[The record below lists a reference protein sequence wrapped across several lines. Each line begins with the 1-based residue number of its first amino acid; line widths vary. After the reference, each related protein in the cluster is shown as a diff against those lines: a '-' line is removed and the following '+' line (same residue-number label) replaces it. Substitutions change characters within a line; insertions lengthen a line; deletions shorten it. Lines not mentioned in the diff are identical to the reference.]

1 MRPAPASMPE
11 HMLAY
16 RSQYRR
22 KLTTPEKAVRSIK
35 SGSTIV
41 HGLAAAE
48 PPALLQA
55 IADRVRAGDLKD
67 LMVHSL
73 LPTEN
78 VSKSLLAPDLSDC
91 IQAFSWFVS
100 KSSRSAVKVGL
111 NYYVPNHFHQV
122 PRLMRENLDIDVTI
136 TTVSPMDKSGFFSF
150 GTANDYT
157 STVARC
163 CKRLIVEVNKNMP
176 RVFGDS
182 LLHISEVDAVVEN
195 TSTLVEFKWP
205 EPRSEDDAIGR
216 LVAELVPD
224 GATLQL
230 GFGGLPNVIAR
241 KLVNHKDLGIHTEV
255 FGPAM
260 VDLIKKGVVTGRRK
274 NLHRGKH
281 VFTVA
286 EGTRSMYRFM
296 HNNPS
301 MESYPVSYTNDPAVI
316 AQNDNMISI
325 NSIIQVDL
333 LGQCNSEFLG
343 GAEYSGTGGQLDYV
357 RGAYNS
363 KGGKSVLAFY
373 STARKG
379 QVSRVVP
386 KLDSGAVIT
395 TPRMDVHYLVTE
407 NGVVNLKGRS
417 TRDRALDII
426 GIAHPRFRESL
437 LREAENMYLL

>member
-1 MRPAPASMPE
+1 MQT
-11 HMLAY
+11 Y
-16 RSQYRR
+16 RTQYRR
-22 KLTTPEKAVRSIK
+22 KLTSPEKAVSSIK
-35 SGSTIV
+35 SGSTLL

-55 IADRVRAGDLKD
+55 IADRVRAGELNN
-67 LMVHSL
+67 LSVHSL
-73 LPTEN
+73 LPMEN
-78 VSKSLLAPDLSDC
+78 VSKTLLSPDLADC
-91 IQAFSWFVS
+91 VQAFSWFVS
-100 KSSRSAVKVGL
+100 KSSRSAVRVGL

-122 PRLMRENLDIDVTI
+122 PRLMRENLDIDVTV
-136 TTVSPMDKSGFFSF
+136 TTVSPMDRAGFFSF
-150 GTANDYT
+150 GTSNDYT

-176 RVFGDS
+176 RVFGDA
-182 LLHISEVDAVVEN
+182 LLHISEVDAIIEH
-195 TSTLVEFKWP
+195 TAPLVEFKWP
-205 EPRSEDDAIGR
+205 GPKAEDDAIGK

-230 GFGGLPNVIAR
+230 GFGGLPNVIAM
-241 KLVNHKDLGIHTEV
+241 KLMAHKDLGIHTEV

-260 VDLIKKGVVTGRRK
+260 VELIRKGVVTGRRK
-274 NLHRGKH
+274 NLHPMKN

-286 EGTRSMYRFM
+286 EGTREMYRFM
-296 HNNPS
+296 HDNPS
-301 MESYPVSYTNDPAVI
+301 MESYPVSYTNNPDVI
-316 AQNDNMISI
+316 ALNDNMISI

-333 LGQCNSEFLG
+333 LGQCNAEFLAG
-343 GAEYSGTGGQLDYV
+343 FEYSGTGGQLDYV

-363 KGGKSVLAFY
+363 RGGKSILAFY

-386 KLDSGAVIT
+386 RLDSGAVIT

-407 NGVVNLKGRS
+407 HGAVNLKGKS

-426 GIAHPRFRESL
+426 SLAHPQFRGSL

>member
-1 MRPAPASMPE
+1 MQT
-11 HMLAY
+11 Y
-16 RSQYRR
+16 RAQYRR
-22 KLTTPEKAVRSIK
+22 KLTSPEKAVSSIK
-35 SGSTIV
+35 SGSTLL

-55 IADRVRAGDLKD
+55 IADRVRAGELNN
-67 LMVHSL
+67 LSVHSL
-73 LPTEN
+73 LPMEN
-78 VSKSLLAPDLSDC
+78 VSKTLLSPDLADC
-91 IQAFSWFVS
+91 VQAFSWFVS
-100 KSSRSAVKVGL
+100 KSSRSAVRVGL

-122 PRLMRENLDIDVTI
+122 PRLMRENLDIDVTV
-136 TTVSPMDKSGFFSF
+136 TTVSPMDRAGFFSF
-150 GTANDYT
+150 GTSNDYT

-176 RVFGDS
+176 RVFGDA
-182 LLHISEVDAVVEN
+182 LLHISEVDAIVEH
-195 TSTLVEFKWP
+195 TAPLVEFKWP
-205 EPRSEDDAIGR
+205 GPKAEDDAIGK

-230 GFGGLPNVIAR
+230 GFGGLPNVIAM
-241 KLVNHKDLGIHTEV
+241 KLMAHKDLGIHTEV

-260 VDLIKKGVVTGRRK
+260 VELIRKGVVTGRRK
-274 NLHRGKH
+274 NLHPMKN

-286 EGTRSMYRFM
+286 EGTREMYRFM
-296 HNNPS
+296 HDNPS
-301 MESYPVSYTNDPAVI
+301 MESYPVSYTNNPDVI
-316 AQNDNMISI
+316 ALNDNMISI

-333 LGQCNSEFLG
+333 LGQCNAEFLAG
-343 GAEYSGTGGQLDYV
+343 FEYSGTGGQLDYV

-363 KGGKSVLAFY
+363 RGGKSILAFY

-386 KLDSGAVIT
+386 RLDSGAVIT

-407 NGVVNLKGRS
+407 HGAVNLKGKS

-426 GIAHPRFRESL
+426 SLAHPRFRDSL
-437 LREAENMYLL
+437 IREAENMYLL

>member
-1 MRPAPASMPE
+1 LIMPT
-11 HMLAY
+11 Y
-16 RSQYRR
+16 RAQYRR
-22 KLTTPEKAVRSIK
+22 KLTSPDQAVSSIK
-35 SGSTIV
+35 SGSTLV

-55 IADRVRAGDLKD
+55 IADRLRAGELSDLT
-67 LMVHSL
+67 VHSL
-73 LPTEN
+73 LPMEN
-78 VSKSLLAPDLSDC
+78 VSRTLLSPDLADC
-91 IQAFSWFVS
+91 VRAFSWFVS
-100 KSSRSAVKVGL
+100 KASRSAVSVGL

-136 TTVSPMDKSGFFSF
+136 TTVSPMDRAGFFSF

-176 RVFGDS
+176 RVFGDA
-182 LLHISEVDAVVEN
+182 LLHISEVDAVVEH
-195 TSTLVEFKWP
+195 TTPLIEFKWP
-205 EPRSEDDAIGR
+205 GPRAEDDAIGK

-230 GFGGLPNVIAR
+230 GFGGLPNVIAM
-241 KLVNHKDLGIHTEV
+241 KLVGRKDLGIHTEV

-260 VDLIKKGVVTGRRK
+260 VELIRKGAVTGRRK
-274 NLHRGKH
+274 NLHPMKN

-286 EGTRSMYRFM
+286 EGTREMYRFM
-296 HNNPS
+296 NDNPS
-301 MESYPVSYTNDPAVI
+301 MESYPVSYTNNPDVI
-316 AQNDNMISI
+316 AKNDNLVSI

-333 LGQCNSEFLG
+333 LGQCNAEFLG
-343 GAEYSGTGGQLDYV
+343 GHEYSGAGGQLDYV

-363 KGGKSVLAFY
+363 RGGKSILAFY

-379 QVSRVVP
+379 QVSRVVSR
-386 KLDSGAVIT
+386 LDSGTVIT

-407 NGVVNLKGRS
+407 HGAVNLKGKS
-417 TRDRALDII
+417 TRERALDII
-426 GIAHPRFRESL
+426 SIADPRFRDSL

>member
-1 MRPAPASMPE
+1 MQT
-11 HMLAY
+11 Y
-16 RSQYRR
+16 RAQYRG
-22 KLTTPEKAVRSIK
+22 KLTTPEQAVSGIK
-35 SGSTIV
+35 SGSTLV

-55 IADRVRAGDLKD
+55 IADRIRAGGLNN
-67 LMVHSL
+67 LSVHSL

-78 VSKSLLAPDLSDC
+78 VSKTLLSPDLADC
-91 IQAFSWFVS
+91 VQAFSWFVS
-100 KSSRSAVKVGL
+100 KSSRSAVRVGL

-122 PRLMRENLDIDVTI
+122 PRLMRENLDIDVTV
-136 TTVSPMDKSGFFSF
+136 TAVSPMDRAGFFSF

-176 RVFGDS
+176 RVFGDA
-182 LLHISEVDAVVEN
+182 LLHISEVDAVVEH
-195 TSTLVEFKWP
+195 TTPLIEFKWP
-205 EPRSEDDAIGR
+205 GPKSEDDAIGK

-230 GFGGLPNVIAR
+230 GFGGLPNVIAM
-241 KLVNHKDLGIHTEV
+241 KLMGHKDLGIHTEV

-260 VDLIKKGVVTGRRK
+260 VELIRKGVVTGRRK
-274 NLHRGKH
+274 NLHPMKN

-286 EGTRSMYRFM
+286 EGTGEMYRFM
-296 HNNPS
+296 HDNPS
-301 MESYPVSYTNDPAVI
+301 MESYPVSYTNNPDVI
-316 AQNDNMISI
+316 AMNDNMVSI

-333 LGQCNSEFLG
+333 LGQCNAESLAG
-343 GAEYSGTGGQLDYV
+343 YEYSGTGGQLDYV

-363 KGGKSVLAFY
+363 RGGKSILAFY

-386 KLDSGAVIT
+386 RLDSGAVIT

-407 NGVVNLKGRS
+407 HGAVNLKGKS

-426 GIAHPRFRESL
+426 SIAHPRFRDSL
-437 LREAENMYLL
+437 LREAENIYLL

>member
-1 MRPAPASMPE
+1 MIMPT
-11 HMLAY
+11 Y
-16 RSQYRR
+16 RAQYRR
-22 KLTTPEKAVRSIK
+22 KLTSPDQAVSSIK
-35 SGSTIV
+35 SGSTLV

-55 IADRVRAGDLKD
+55 IADRLRAGDLKN
-67 LMVHSL
+67 LSVHSL

-78 VSKSLLAPDLSDC
+78 VSKTLLSPGLADC
-91 IQAFSWFVS
+91 VQAFSWFVS
-100 KSSRSAVKVGL
+100 KASRSAVRVGL

-122 PRLMRENLDIDVTI
+122 PRLMRDNLDIDVTI
-136 TTVSPMDKSGFFSF
+136 TTVSPMDRAGFFSF
-150 GTANDYT
+150 GTSNDYT

-176 RVFGDS
+176 RVFGDA
-182 LLHISEVDAVVEN
+182 LLHISEVDAVVEH
-195 TSTLVEFKWP
+195 TAPLIEFKWP
-205 EPRSEDDAIGR
+205 GPKPEDESIGK

-230 GFGGLPNVIAR
+230 GFGGLPNVIAM
-241 KLVNHKDLGIHTEV
+241 KLMGRKDLGIHTEV

-260 VDLIKKGVVTGRRK
+260 VELIKKGAVTGRRK
-274 NLHRGKH
+274 NLHPMKN

-286 EGTRSMYRFM
+286 EGTAEMYRFM
-296 HNNPS
+296 NDNPS
-301 MESYPVSYTNDPAVI
+301 MESYPVSYTNNPDII
-316 AQNDNMISI
+316 AKNDNLVSI

-333 LGQCNSEFLG
+333 LGQCNAEFLDG
-343 GAEYSGTGGQLDYV
+343 YEYSGTGGQLDYV

-363 KGGKSVLAFY
+363 RGGKSILAFY

-379 QVSRVVP
+379 QVSRVVSR
-386 KLDSGAVIT
+386 LDSGAVIT

-407 NGVVNLKGRS
+407 HGKVNLKGKS
-417 TRDRALDII
+417 TRERALDII
-426 GIAHPRFRESL
+426 SIADPRFRDSL

>member
-1 MRPAPASMPE
+1 MQT
-11 HMLAY
+11 Y
-16 RSQYRR
+16 RAQYRR
-22 KLTTPEKAVRSIK
+22 KLTSPEKAVSSIK
-35 SGSTIV
+35 SGSTLL

-55 IADRVRAGDLKD
+55 IADRVRAGELNN
-67 LMVHSL
+67 LSVHSL
-73 LPTEN
+73 LPMEN
-78 VSKSLLAPDLSDC
+78 VSKTLLSPDLADC
-91 IQAFSWFVS
+91 VQAFSWFVS
-100 KSSRSAVKVGL
+100 KSSRSAVRVGL

-122 PRLMRENLDIDVTI
+122 PRLMRENLDIDVTV
-136 TTVSPMDKSGFFSF
+136 TTVSPMDRAGFFSF
-150 GTANDYT
+150 GTSNDYT

-176 RVFGDS
+176 RVFGDA
-182 LLHISEVDAVVEN
+182 LLHISEVDAIVEH
-195 TSTLVEFKWP
+195 TAPLVEFKWP
-205 EPRSEDDAIGR
+205 GPKAEDDAIGK

-230 GFGGLPNVIAR
+230 GFGGLPNVIAMT
-241 KLVNHKDLGIHTEV
+241 LMAHKDLGIHTEV

-260 VDLIKKGVVTGRRK
+260 VELIRKGVVTGRRK
-274 NLHRGKH
+274 NLHPMKN

-286 EGTRSMYRFM
+286 EGTREMYRFM
-296 HNNPS
+296 HDNPS
-301 MESYPVSYTNDPAVI
+301 MESYPVSYTNNPDVI
-316 AQNDNMISI
+316 ALNDNMISI

-333 LGQCNSEFLG
+333 LGQCNAEFLAG
-343 GAEYSGTGGQLDYV
+343 FEYSGTGGQLDYV

-363 KGGKSVLAFY
+363 RGGKSILAFY

-386 KLDSGAVIT
+386 RLDSGAVIT

-407 NGVVNLKGRS
+407 HGAVNLKGKS

-426 GIAHPRFRESL
+426 SLAHPRFRDSL

>member
-1 MRPAPASMPE
+1 MQT
-11 HMLAY
+11 Y
-16 RSQYRR
+16 RAQYRR
-22 KLTTPEKAVRSIK
+22 KLTSPEKAVSSIK
-35 SGSTIV
+35 SGSTLV

-55 IADRVRAGDLKD
+55 IADRVRAGELTN
-67 LMVHSL
+67 LSVHSL

-78 VSKSLLAPDLSDC
+78 VSKTLLSPDLADC
-91 IQAFSWFVS
+91 VQAFSWFVS
-100 KSSRSAVKVGL
+100 KASRSAVRVGL
-111 NYYVPNHFHQV
+111 SYYVPNHFHQV
-122 PRLMRENLDIDVTI
+122 PRLMRENLDIDVTV
-136 TTVSPMDKSGFFSF
+136 TTVSPMDRAGYFSF
-150 GTANDYT
+150 GTSNDYT

-176 RVFGDS
+176 RVFGDA
-182 LLHISEVDAVVEN
+182 LLHISEVDAVVEH
-195 TSTLVEFKWP
+195 TTPLIEFKWP
-205 EPRSEDDAIGR
+205 GPKAEDDAIGK
-216 LVAELVPD
+216 LVVELVPD

-230 GFGGLPNVIAR
+230 GFGGLPNVIAM
-241 KLVNHKDLGIHTEV
+241 KLLDHKDLGIHTEV

-260 VDLIKKGVVTGRRK
+260 VELIKKGVVTGRRK
-274 NLHRGKH
+274 NLHPMKN

-286 EGTRSMYRFM
+286 EGTREMYRFM
-296 HNNPS
+296 HDNPS
-301 MESYPVSYTNDPAVI
+301 MESYPVSYTNNPDVI
-316 AQNDNMISI
+316 ALNDNMISI

-333 LGQCNSEFLG
+333 LGQCNAEFLAG
-343 GAEYSGTGGQLDYV
+343 FEYSGTGGQLDYV

-363 KGGKSVLAFY
+363 RGGKSILAFY

-386 KLDSGAVIT
+386 RLDSGAVIT

-407 NGVVNLKGRS
+407 HGAVNLKGRS

-426 GIAHPRFRESL
+426 SLAHPRFRDSL

>member
-1 MRPAPASMPE
+1 MQT
-11 HMLAY
+11 Y
-16 RSQYRR
+16 RAQYRN
-22 KLTTPEKAVRSIK
+22 KLTTPEQAVSGIK
-35 SGSTIV
+35 SGSTLV

-55 IADRVRAGDLKD
+55 IADRIRAGGLNN
-67 LMVHSL
+67 LSVHSL

-78 VSKSLLAPDLSDC
+78 VSKTLLSPDLADC
-91 IQAFSWFVS
+91 VQAFSWFVS
-100 KSSRSAVKVGL
+100 KSSRSAVRVGL

-122 PRLMRENLDIDVTI
+122 PRLMRENLDIDVTV
-136 TTVSPMDKSGFFSF
+136 TAVSPMDRAGFFSF

-176 RVFGDS
+176 RVFGDA
-182 LLHISEVDAVVEN
+182 LLHISEVDAVVEH
-195 TSTLVEFKWP
+195 TTPLIEFKWP
-205 EPRSEDDAIGR
+205 GPKSEDDAIGK

-230 GFGGLPNVIAR
+230 GFGGLPNVIAM
-241 KLVNHKDLGIHTEV
+241 KLMGHKDLGIHTEV

-260 VDLIKKGVVTGRRK
+260 VELIRKGVVTGRRK
-274 NLHRGKH
+274 NLHPMKN

-286 EGTRSMYRFM
+286 EGTGEMYRFM
-296 HNNPS
+296 HDNPS
-301 MESYPVSYTNDPAVI
+301 MESYPVSYTNNPDVI
-316 AQNDNMISI
+316 AINDNMVSI

-333 LGQCNSEFLG
+333 LGQCNAESLAG
-343 GAEYSGTGGQLDYV
+343 YEYSGTGGQLDYV

-363 KGGKSVLAFY
+363 RGGKSILAFY

-386 KLDSGAVIT
+386 RLDSGAVIT

-407 NGVVNLKGRS
+407 HGAVNLKGKS

-426 GIAHPRFRESL
+426 SIAHPRFRDSL

>member
-1 MRPAPASMPE
+1 
-11 HMLAY
+11 MLTPK
-16 RSQYRR
+16 SEYRR
-22 KLTTPEKAVRSIK
+22 KLTTPEAAV
-35 SGSTIV
+35 SGIQSGNTIV

-55 IADRVRAGDLKD
+55 IADRVRAGELDNLK
-67 LMVHSL
+67 VHSL
-73 LPTEN
+73 LPTPT
-78 VSKSLLAPDLSDC
+78 VARSLLAPDLSDC
-91 IQAFSWFVS
+91 VQAYSWFVS
-100 KSSRSAVKVGL
+100 KSTRSAVKVGL

-122 PRLMRENLDIDVTI
+122 PRLMRENLDIDVTV
-136 TTVSPMDKSGFFSF
+136 TMVSPMDKSGFFSF

-163 CKRLIVEVNKNMP
+163 CKRLIVEVNKNQP

-182 LLHISEVDAVVEN
+182 LLHISEVDAIVEH
-195 TSTLVEFKWP
+195 TSPLIEFKWP
-205 EPRSEDDAIGR
+205 GPRSEDEFIGE
-216 LVAELVPD
+216 LVADLVPD

-230 GFGGLPNVIAR
+230 GFGGLPNVIAM
-241 KLVNHKDLGIHTEV
+241 KLVKHKDLGVHTEV

-260 VDLIKKGVVTGRRK
+260 VELIKKGVVTGRRK
-274 NLHRGKH
+274 NMHTGKH

-286 EGTRSMYRFM
+286 EGTRQMYRFM
-296 HNNPS
+296 HDNPS
-301 MESYPVSYTNDPAVI
+301 MESYPVSYTNNPAVI
-316 AQNDNMISI
+316 ASNDNMISI

-333 LGQCNSEFLG
+333 LGQCNAESLG
-343 GAEYSGTGGQLDYV
+343 GSQYSGTGGQLDYV

-363 KGGKSVLAFY
+363 RGGKSILAFY
-373 STARKG
+373 STAKNG

-386 KLDSGAVIT
+386 RLGSGAVIT

-407 NGVVNLKGRS
+407 YGVVNLKGRS

-426 GIAHPRFRESL
+426 SIAHPDFRDSL

>member
-1 MRPAPASMPE
+1 
-11 HMLAY
+11 MLTPK
-16 RSQYRR
+16 SEYRR
-22 KLTTPEKAVRSIK
+22 KLTTPERAVSGIK
-35 SGSTIV
+35 NGSTLV

-48 PPALLQA
+48 PPALMRA
-55 IADRVRAGDLKD
+55 IADRLRAGDLYD
-67 LMVHSL
+67 LKVHSL
-73 LPTEN
+73 LPTGN
-78 VSKSLLAPDLSDC
+78 VSKSLLSPDLSDC
-91 IQAFSWFVS
+91 VQAFSWFVS

-136 TTVSPMDKSGFFSF
+136 TMVSPMDKSGFFSF

-163 CKRLIVEVNKNMP
+163 CKRLIVEVNKNQP

-182 LLHISEVDAVVEN
+182 LLHVSEVDAIVEH
-195 TSTLVEFKWP
+195 TSPLIEFKWP
-205 EPRSEDDAIGR
+205 GPRPEDDAIGS
-216 LVAELVPD
+216 LVADLVPD

-230 GFGGLPNVIAR
+230 GFGGLPNVIAM
-241 KLVNHKDLGIHTEV
+241 KLINHKDLGVHTEV

-260 VDLIKKGVVTGRRK
+260 VELIKKGVVTGRRK
-274 NLHRGKH
+274 NIHTGKH

-286 EGTRSMYRFM
+286 EGTRLMYRFM
-296 HNNPS
+296 HDNPS

-316 AQNDNMISI
+316 ARNDNMISI

-333 LGQCNSEFLG
+333 LGQCNAESLG
-343 GAEYSGTGGQLDYV
+343 GSQYSGTGGQLDYV

-363 KGGKSVLAFY
+363 RGGKSILAFY
-373 STARKG
+373 STAKSG

-386 KLDSGAVIT
+386 RLGSGAVIT

-407 NGVVNLKGRS
+407 YGVVNLKGRS

>member
-1 MRPAPASMPE
+1 MQTYRAQ
-11 HMLAY
+11 Y
-16 RSQYRR
+16 RS
-22 KLTTPEKAVRSIK
+22 KLTTPEQAVSGIQ
-35 SGSTIV
+35 SGSTLV

-55 IADRVRAGDLKD
+55 IADRLRAGEFNNLS
-67 LMVHSL
+67 VHSL
-73 LPTEN
+73 LPMEN
-78 VSKSLLAPDLSDC
+78 VSKTLLSPDLADC
-91 IQAFSWFVS
+91 VQAFSWFVS
-100 KSSRSAVKVGL
+100 KSSRSAVRVGL

-136 TTVSPMDKSGFFSF
+136 TTVSPMDRAGFFSF
-150 GTANDYT
+150 GTSNDYT

-176 RVFGDS
+176 RVFGDA
-182 LLHISEVDAVVEN
+182 LLHISEVDAIIEH
-195 TSTLVEFKWP
+195 TAPLVEFKWP
-205 EPRSEDDAIGR
+205 GPKVEDDAIGK

-230 GFGGLPNVIAR
+230 GFGGLPNVIAM
-241 KLVNHKDLGIHTEV
+241 KLMDHKDLGIHTEV

-260 VDLIKKGVVTGRRK
+260 VELIRKGAVTGRRK
-274 NLHRGKH
+274 NLHPMKN

-286 EGTRSMYRFM
+286 EGTGEMYRFM
-296 HNNPS
+296 NNNPS
-301 MESYPVSYTNDPAVI
+301 MESYPVSYTNNPDVI
-316 AQNDNMISI
+316 AKNDNLVSI

-333 LGQCNSEFLG
+333 LGQCNAESLDG
-343 GAEYSGTGGQLDYV
+343 HEYSGTGGQLDYV

-363 KGGKSVLAFY
+363 RGGKSILAFY

-379 QVSRVVP
+379 QVSRVVSR
-386 KLDSGAVIT
+386 LDSGAVIT

-407 NGVVNLKGRS
+407 YGAVNLKGKS
-417 TRDRALDII
+417 TRERALDII
-426 GIAHPRFRESL
+426 SLAAPRFRDSL

>member
-1 MRPAPASMPE
+1 MQT
-11 HMLAY
+11 Y

-22 KLTTPEKAVRSIK
+22 KLTTPEKAVSRIK

-55 IADRVRAGDLKD
+55 IADRLRSGDLKE
-67 LMVHSL
+67 LRVHSL
-73 LPTEN
+73 LPMEN
-78 VSKSLLAPDLSDC
+78 VSRSLLSPDLSDC
-91 IQAFSWFVS
+91 VQAFSWFVS
-100 KSSRSAVKVGL
+100 KSSRSAVRVGL

-122 PRLMRENLDIDVTI
+122 PRLMRENLDIDVTV
-136 TTVSPMDKSGFFSF
+136 TMVSPMDLSGFFSF
-150 GTANDYT
+150 GTSNDYT
-157 STVARC
+157 STVARS

-182 LLHISEVDAVVEN
+182 LLHISEVGAVVEH
-195 TSTLVEFKWP
+195 TSPLIEFKWP
-205 EPRSEDDAIGR
+205 GPRPEDDAIGR

-230 GFGGLPNVIAR
+230 GFGGLPNVIAM
-241 KLVNHKDLGIHTEV
+241 KLGNHRDLGIHSEV

-260 VDLIKKGVVTGRRK
+260 VELIKKGVVTGRRK
-274 NLHRGKH
+274 NLHTGKH

-286 EGTRSMYRFM
+286 EGTRRMYRFM
-296 HNNPS
+296 HDNPS
-301 MESYPVSYTNDPAVI
+301 MESYPVSYTNDPTVI
-316 AQNDNMISI
+316 AQNDSMVSI
-325 NSIIQVDL
+325 NSIIEVDL
-333 LGQCNSEFLG
+333 LGQCNAEFLAG
-343 GAEYSGTGGQLDYV
+343 SEYSGTGGQLDYV

-363 KGGKSVLAFY
+363 RGGKSILAFY
-373 STARKG
+373 STAKSG

-386 KLDSGAVIT
+386 RLDSGAVIT

-407 NGVVNLKGRS
+407 HGVVNLKGKS
-417 TRDRALDII
+417 TRGRALDII
-426 GIAHPRFRESL
+426 SIAHPRFRDSL

>member
-1 MRPAPASMPE
+1 MQT
-11 HMLAY
+11 Y
-16 RSQYRR
+16 RAQYRG
-22 KLTTPEKAVRSIK
+22 KLTTPEQAVSGIK
-35 SGSTIV
+35 SGSTLV

-55 IADRVRAGDLKD
+55 IADRIRAGGLSN
-67 LMVHSL
+67 LSVHSL

-78 VSKSLLAPDLSDC
+78 VSKTLLSPDLADC
-91 IQAFSWFVS
+91 VQAFSWFVS
-100 KSSRSAVKVGL
+100 KSSRSAVRVGL

-122 PRLMRENLDIDVTI
+122 PRLMRENLDIDVTV
-136 TTVSPMDKSGFFSF
+136 TAVSPMDRAGFFSF

-176 RVFGDS
+176 RVFGDA
-182 LLHISEVDAVVEN
+182 LLHISEVDAVVEH
-195 TSTLVEFKWP
+195 TTPLIEFKWP
-205 EPRSEDDAIGR
+205 GPKSEDDAIGK

-230 GFGGLPNVIAR
+230 GFGGLPNVIAM
-241 KLVNHKDLGIHTEV
+241 KLMGHKDLGIHTEV

-260 VDLIKKGVVTGRRK
+260 VELIRKGVVTGRRK
-274 NLHRGKH
+274 NLHPMKN

-286 EGTRSMYRFM
+286 EGTGEMYRFM
-296 HNNPS
+296 HDNPS
-301 MESYPVSYTNDPAVI
+301 MESYPVSYTNNPDVI
-316 AQNDNMISI
+316 AMNDNMVSI

-333 LGQCNSEFLG
+333 LGQCNAESLAG
-343 GAEYSGTGGQLDYV
+343 YEYSGTGGQLDYV

-363 KGGKSVLAFY
+363 RGGKSILAFY

-386 KLDSGAVIT
+386 RLDSGAVIT

-407 NGVVNLKGRS
+407 HGAVNLKGKS

-426 GIAHPRFRESL
+426 SIAHPRFRDSL
-437 LREAENMYLL
+437 LREAENIYLL

>member
-1 MRPAPASMPE
+1 MQT
-11 HMLAY
+11 Y
-16 RSQYRR
+16 RAQYRR
-22 KLTTPEKAVRSIK
+22 KLTTPERAVSGIK

-55 IADRVRAGDLKD
+55 IADRLRAGDLTD
-67 LMVHSL
+67 LRVHSL
-73 LPTEN
+73 LPMGN
-78 VSKSLLAPDLSDC
+78 VARTLLAPDLSDC
-91 IQAFSWFVS
+91 VQAFSWFVS

-136 TTVSPMDKSGFFSF
+136 TTVSPMDRSGHFSF
-150 GTANDYT
+150 GTSNDYT

-176 RVFGDS
+176 RVFGDA
-182 LLHISEVDAVVEN
+182 LLHISEVDAVVEH
-195 TSTLVEFKWP
+195 TSPLSEFKWP
-205 EPRSEDDAIGR
+205 GPRPEDDAIGR
-216 LVAELVPD
+216 LVADLVPD
-224 GATLQL
+224 GATMQL
-230 GFGGLPNVIAR
+230 GFGGLPNVIAM
-241 KLVNHKDLGIHTEV
+241 KLMDHKDLGIHTEV

-260 VDLIKKGVVTGRRK
+260 VELIKKGVVTGRMK
-274 NLHRGKH
+274 NLHTGKH

-286 EGTRSMYRFM
+286 EGTRLMYRFM
-296 HNNPS
+296 HDNPC

-316 AQNDNMISI
+316 AQNDNMVSI

-333 LGQCNSEFLG
+333 LGQCNAEFLG
-343 GAEYSGTGGQLDYV
+343 GSEYSGTGGQLDYV
-357 RGAYNS
+357 RGSYNS
-363 KGGKSVLAFY
+363 KGGKSILAFY
-373 STARKG
+373 STAKSG

-395 TPRMDVHYLVTE
+395 TPRIDVHHLVTE
-407 NGVVNLKGRS
+407 HGVVNLKGKS
-417 TRDRALDII
+417 TRTRALDII
-426 GIAHPRFRESL
+426 SIAHPRYRDSL

>member
-1 MRPAPASMPE
+1 
-11 HMLAY
+11 MLT
-16 RSQYRR
+16 SKSEYRR
-22 KLTTPEKAVRSIK
+22 KLTTPERAVSFIK
-35 SGSTIV
+35 NGSTIV

-55 IADRVRAGDLKD
+55 IADRLRAGDLRD
-67 LMVHSL
+67 LKVHSL
-73 LPTEN
+73 LPTAI
-78 VSKSLLAPDLSDC
+78 VSNSLLSPDLSDC
-91 IQAFSWFVS
+91 VEAFSWFVS
-100 KSSRSAVKVGL
+100 KASRSAVKVGL

-122 PRLMRENLDIDVTI
+122 PRLMRDNLDIDVTV
-136 TTVSPMDKSGFFSF
+136 TMVSPMDRSGFFSF

-163 CKRLIVEVNKNMP
+163 CKRLIVEVNKNQP

-182 LLHISEVDAVVEN
+182 LLHISEVDAVVEH
-195 TSTLVEFKWP
+195 TSPLIEFKWP
-205 EPRSEDDAIGR
+205 GPRPEDDAIGR
-216 LVAELVPD
+216 LVAGLVPD

-230 GFGGLPNVIAR
+230 GFGGLPNVIAM
-241 KLVNHKDLGIHTEV
+241 KLVKHKDLGVHTEV

-260 VDLIKKGVVTGRRK
+260 VELIKKGVVTGRRK
-274 NLHRGKH
+274 NLHTGKH

-286 EGTRSMYRFM
+286 EGTGPMYRFM

-316 AQNDNMISI
+316 AQNDNMVSI

-333 LGQCNSEFLG
+333 LGQCNAEFLG
-343 GAEYSGTGGQLDYV
+343 GSEYSGTGGQLDYV

-363 KGGKSVLAFY
+363 RGGKSILAFY
-373 STARKG
+373 STAKSG

-386 KLDSGAVIT
+386 RLDSGAVVT

-407 NGVVNLKGRS
+407 HGVVNLKGRS

-426 GIAHPRFRESL
+426 NIAHPRFRESL
-437 LREAENMYLL
+437 LREAENMYLF

>member
-1 MRPAPASMPE
+1 
-11 HMLAY
+11 MLTPK
-16 RSQYRR
+16 SEYRR
-22 KLTTPEKAVRSIK
+22 KLTTPEQAVSGIK

-55 IADRVRAGDLKD
+55 IADRLRAGDLYD
-67 LMVHSL
+67 LKVHSL
-73 LPTEN
+73 LPTGN
-78 VSKSLLAPDLSDC
+78 VSKSLLSPDLSDC
-91 IQAFSWFVS
+91 VQAFSWFVS

-122 PRLMRENLDIDVTI
+122 PRLMRENLDIDVTV
-136 TTVSPMDKSGFFSF
+136 TMVSPMDKSGFFSF

-163 CKRLIVEVNKNMP
+163 CKRLIVEVNKNQP

-182 LLHISEVDAVVEN
+182 LLHVSEVDAIVEH
-195 TSTLVEFKWP
+195 TSPLIEFKWP
-205 EPRSEDDAIGR
+205 GPRPEDDAIGSM
-216 LVAELVPD
+216 VAGLVPD

-230 GFGGLPNVIAR
+230 GFGGLPNVIAM
-241 KLVNHKDLGIHTEV
+241 KLVNHKDLGVHTEV

-260 VDLIKKGVVTGRRK
+260 IELIKKGVVTGRRK
-274 NLHRGKH
+274 NMHIGKH

-286 EGTRSMYRFM
+286 EGTRQMYRFM
-296 HNNPS
+296 HDNPS

-316 AQNDNMISI
+316 ARNDNMISI

-333 LGQCNSEFLG
+333 LGQCNAESLG
-343 GAEYSGTGGQLDYV
+343 GSQYSGTGGQLDYV

-363 KGGKSVLAFY
+363 RGGKSILAFY
-373 STARKG
+373 STAKSG

-386 KLDSGAVIT
+386 RLGSGAVIT

-407 NGVVNLKGRS
+407 YGTINLKGRS

-426 GIAHPRFRESL
+426 SIAHPRFRESL
-437 LREAENMYLL
+437 QREAENMYLF

>member
-1 MRPAPASMPE
+1 MQT
-11 HMLAY
+11 Y
-16 RSQYRR
+16 RAQYRR
-22 KLTTPEKAVRSIK
+22 KLTTPEQAVSGIQ
-35 SGSTIV
+35 SGSTLV

-55 IADRVRAGDLKD
+55 IADRVRAGELTN
-67 LMVHSL
+67 LSVHSL

-78 VSKSLLAPDLSDC
+78 VSKTLLSPDLADC
-91 IQAFSWFVS
+91 VQAFSWFVS
-100 KSSRSAVKVGL
+100 KASRSAVRVGL

-122 PRLMRENLDIDVTI
+122 PRLMRENLDIDVTV
-136 TTVSPMDKSGFFSF
+136 TAVSPMDRAGFFSF
-150 GTANDYT
+150 GTSNDYT

-176 RVFGDS
+176 RVFGDA
-182 LLHISEVDAVVEN
+182 LLHISEVDAIVEH
-195 TSTLVEFKWP
+195 TAPLIEFKWP
-205 EPRSEDDAIGR
+205 GPKAEDTAIGK

-224 GATLQL
+224 CATLQL
-230 GFGGLPNVIAR
+230 GFGGLPNVIAM
-241 KLVNHKDLGIHTEV
+241 KLMAHKDLGIHTEV

-260 VDLIKKGVVTGRRK
+260 VELIRKGVVTGRRK
-274 NLHRGKH
+274 NLHHMKN

-286 EGTRSMYRFM
+286 EGTREMYRFM
-296 HNNPS
+296 HDNPS
-301 MESYPVSYTNDPAVI
+301 MESYPVSYTNNPDVI
-316 AQNDNMISI
+316 ALNDNMISI

-333 LGQCNSEFLG
+333 LGQCNAEFLAG
-343 GAEYSGTGGQLDYV
+343 FEYSGTGGQLDYV

-363 KGGKSVLAFY
+363 RGGKSILAFY

-386 KLDSGAVIT
+386 RLDSGAVIT

-407 NGVVNLKGRS
+407 HGAVNLKGKS

-426 GIAHPRFRESL
+426 SLAHPQFRGSL

>member
-1 MRPAPASMPE
+1 
-11 HMLAY
+11 MLTPK
-16 RSQYRR
+16 SEYRR
-22 KLTTPEKAVRSIK
+22 KLTTPEAAVSGIK

-55 IADRVRAGDLKD
+55 IADRVRAGALDNLK
-67 LMVHSL
+67 VHSL
-73 LPTEN
+73 LPTPT
-78 VSKSLLAPDLSDC
+78 VSRSLLSPDLSDC
-91 IQAFSWFVS
+91 VQAYSWFVS
-100 KSSRSAVKVGL
+100 KSTRSAVKVGL

-122 PRLMRENLDIDVTI
+122 PRLMRENLDIDVMVTM
-136 TTVSPMDKSGFFSF
+136 VSPMDKSGFFSF

-163 CKRLIVEVNKNMP
+163 CKRLIVEVNKNQP

-182 LLHISEVDAVVEN
+182 LLHISEVDAIVEH
-195 TSTLVEFKWP
+195 TSPLIAFKWP
-205 EPRSEDDAIGR
+205 GPRPEDEIIGK
-216 LVAELVPD
+216 LVADLVPD

-230 GFGGLPNVIAR
+230 GFGGLPNVIAM
-241 KLVNHKDLGIHTEV
+241 KLIKHKDLGVHTEV

-260 VDLIKKGVVTGRRK
+260 VELIKKGVVTGRRK
-274 NLHRGKH
+274 NMHTGKH

-286 EGTRSMYRFM
+286 EGTRQMYRFM
-296 HNNPS
+296 HDNPS
-301 MESYPVSYTNDPAVI
+301 MESYPVSYTNNPAVI
-316 AQNDNMISI
+316 ARNDNMISI

-333 LGQCNSEFLG
+333 LGQCNAESLG
-343 GAEYSGTGGQLDYV
+343 GSQYSGTGGQLDYV

-363 KGGKSVLAFY
+363 KGGKSILAFY
-373 STARKG
+373 STAKNG

-386 KLDSGAVIT
+386 RLGSGAVIT

-407 NGVVNLKGRS
+407 YGVVNLKGRS

-426 GIAHPRFRESL
+426 SIAHPGFRESL

>member
-1 MRPAPASMPE
+1 
-11 HMLAY
+11 MLSY

-22 KLTTPEKAVRSIK
+22 KLTTPEKAVSGIK

-55 IADRVRAGDLKD
+55 IADRMREGNLTDLK
-67 LMVHSL
+67 VHSL

-91 IQAFSWFVS
+91 VEAFSWFVS

-122 PRLMRENLDIDVTI
+122 PRLMRDNLDIDVVVTM
-136 TTVSPMDKSGFFSF
+136 VSPMDSSGFFSF

-163 CKRLIVEVNKNMP
+163 CRKLIVEVNKNQP

-182 LLHISEVDAVVEN
+182 LLHISEVDAVVEH
-195 TSTLVEFKWP
+195 TSPLIEFRWP
-205 EPRSEDDAIGR
+205 GARPEDDAIGR
-216 LVAELVPD
+216 LVAGLVPD

-230 GFGGLPNVIAR
+230 GFGGLPNVIAL
-241 KLVNHKDLGIHTEV
+241 KLGSHSDLGVHTEV
-255 FGPAM
+255 FGPAI
-260 VDLIKKGVVTGRRK
+260 VELIKKGVVTGRRK
-274 NLHRGKH
+274 NMHIGKH

-286 EGTRSMYRFM
+286 EGTGRMYRFM
-296 HNNPS
+296 NDNPS

-316 AQNDNMISI
+316 ARNDNMVSI

-333 LGQCNSEFLG
+333 LGQCNAEFLG
-343 GAEYSGTGGQLDYV
+343 GSQYSGTGGQLDYV

-363 KGGKSVLAFY
+363 KGGKSILAFY
-373 STARKG
+373 STAKNG
-379 QVSRVVP
+379 KISRVVP
-386 KLDSGAVIT
+386 RLDSGAVIT

-407 NGVVNLKGRS
+407 QGVVNLKGRS

-426 GIAHPRFRESL
+426 GIAHPHFRESL

>member
-1 MRPAPASMPE
+1 MQT
-11 HMLAY
+11 Y
-16 RSQYRR
+16 RTQYRR
-22 KLTTPEKAVRSIK
+22 KLTSPEKAVSSIK
-35 SGSTIV
+35 SGSTLL

-55 IADRVRAGDLKD
+55 IADRVRAGELNN
-67 LMVHSL
+67 LSVHSL
-73 LPTEN
+73 LPMEN
-78 VSKSLLAPDLSDC
+78 VSKTLLSPDLADC
-91 IQAFSWFVS
+91 VQAFSWFVS
-100 KSSRSAVKVGL
+100 KSSRSAVRVGL

-122 PRLMRENLDIDVTI
+122 PRLMRENLDIDVTV
-136 TTVSPMDKSGFFSF
+136 TTVSPMDRAGFFSF
-150 GTANDYT
+150 GTSNDYT

-176 RVFGDS
+176 RVFGDA
-182 LLHISEVDAVVEN
+182 LLHISEVDAIVEH
-195 TSTLVEFKWP
+195 TAPLVEFKWP
-205 EPRSEDDAIGR
+205 GPKAEDDAIGKR
-216 LVAELVPD
+216 VAELVPD

-230 GFGGLPNVIAR
+230 GFGGLPNVIAMT
-241 KLVNHKDLGIHTEV
+241 LMAHKDLGIHTEV

-260 VDLIKKGVVTGRRK
+260 VELIRKGVVTGRRK
-274 NLHRGKH
+274 NLHPMKN

-286 EGTRSMYRFM
+286 EGTREMYRFM
-296 HNNPS
+296 HDNPS
-301 MESYPVSYTNDPAVI
+301 MESYPVSYTNNPDVI
-316 AQNDNMISI
+316 ALNDNMISI

-333 LGQCNSEFLG
+333 LGQCNAEFLAG
-343 GAEYSGTGGQLDYV
+343 FEYSGTGGQLDYV

-363 KGGKSVLAFY
+363 RGGKSILAFY

-386 KLDSGAVIT
+386 RLDSGAVIT

-407 NGVVNLKGRS
+407 HGAVNLKGKS

-426 GIAHPRFRESL
+426 SLAHPRFRDSL

>member
-1 MRPAPASMPE
+1 
-11 HMLAY
+11 MLTPKSEY
-16 RSQYRR
+16 RC
-22 KLTTPEKAVRSIK
+22 KLTTPERAVSSIQN
-35 SGSTIV
+35 GSTIV

-55 IADRVRAGDLKD
+55 LADRVRAGELCDLK
-67 LMVHSL
+67 VHSL

-78 VSKSLLAPDLSDC
+78 VSKSLLSPDISDC
-91 IQAFSWFVS
+91 VQAFSWFVS

-122 PRLMRENLDIDVTI
+122 PRLMRENLNIDVVVTM
-136 TTVSPMDKSGFFSF
+136 VSPMDKSGFFSF

-163 CKRLIVEVNKNMP
+163 CKRLIVEVNKNQP

-182 LLHISEVDAVVEN
+182 LLHISDVDAIVEH
-195 TSTLVEFKWP
+195 TSPLIEFKWP
-205 EPRSEDDAIGR
+205 GPRAEDEAIGS
-216 LVAELVPD
+216 LVAKLVPD

-230 GFGGLPNVIAR
+230 GFGALPNMIAR
-241 KLVNHKDLGIHTEV
+241 KLVDHKDLGVHTEV

-260 VDLIKKGVVTGRRK
+260 VELIKKGVITGRRK
-274 NLHRGKH
+274 NMRTGKH

-286 EGTRSMYRFM
+286 EGTSQMYRFM
-296 HNNPS
+296 HDNPS

-316 AQNDNMISI
+316 AGNDNMISI

-333 LGQCNSEFLG
+333 LGQCNAESLG
-343 GAEYSGTGGQLDYV
+343 GSQYSGTGGQLDYV

-363 KGGKSVLAFY
+363 RGGKSILAFY
-373 STARKG
+373 STAKNG

-386 KLDSGAVIT
+386 RLGNGAVIT

-407 NGVVNLKGRS
+407 YGVVNLKGRS
-417 TRDRALDII
+417 TRDRALDIMR
-426 GIAHPRFRESL
+426 IAHPRFRESL